1 VLEVDF
7 PTTSFKKILHL
18 YFTHGCVLLRNFV
31 NVNDLTKLIR
41 AVDGLYTE
49 IDNIHIYP
57 RDLRRRDLPQFHEYI
72 FVKKHYSLLKNVF
85 VGEYNISED
94 THTRRIDSLA
104 RGGQWMEPLG
114 PHLDAFFHSFA
125 FTVNFWVPF
134 RDCGVEAPS
143 LGVVCAPFRDI
154 LSFSGYDG
162 STDANG
168 LAGEWNLPH
177 FDGAMQKLSSNM
189 KPEAIDQLRTLFG
202 DQVWTPTYSLGDAMM
217 LSNWTLHFTHASPSM
232 TERRANIE
240 LRFLSDLTLAQ
251 VIDRHGLRP
260 LPQKIFCGVKRMFF
274 GLR

>member
-1 VLEVDF
+1 MD
-7 PTTSFKKILHL
+7 
-18 YFTHGCVLLRNFV
+18 
-31 NVNDLTKLIR
+31 
-41 AVDGLYTE
+41 
-49 IDNIHIYP
+49 
-57 RDLRRRDLPQFHEYI
+57 
-72 FVKKHYSLLKNVF
+72 
-85 VGEYNISED
+85 
-94 THTRRIDSLA
+94 
-104 RGGQWMEPLG
+104 PLG

-154 LSFSGYDG
+154 VSFSGYDG

-189 KPEAIDQLRTLFG
+189 KPEAIDQLRTIFG

-217 LSNWTLHFTHASPSM
+217 LSNWTLHFTHASPNM
-232 TERRANIE
+232 TKRRGNVE

>member
-1 VLEVDF
+1 MSEADF
-7 PTTSFKKILHL
+7 LTTSFKEILQL
-18 YFTHGCVLLRNFV
+18 YFTNGCVLLRNFA

-49 IDNIHIYP
+49 TDDIHIYP
-57 RDLRRRDLPQFHEYI
+57 RDLRRRGLPQFHEYI
-72 FVKKHYSLLKNVF
+72 FVKKHYSLLNNVF
-85 VGEYNISED
+85 VGKYSISEN
-94 THTRRIDSLA
+94 THTRRIDNVS
-104 RGGQWMEPLG
+104 RGGQWMDPLG
-114 PHLDAFFHSFA
+114 PHLDAFFHPFA

-162 STDANG
+162 SPDANG

-177 FDGAMQKLSSNM
+177 FDRTMQRFVSNM
-189 KPEAIDQLRTLFG
+189 NPGAIEQLRTLFG

-217 LSNWTLHFTHASPSM
+217 LSNWTLHFTHTSPSM
-232 TERRANIE
+232 TERRGNVE

-251 VIDRHGLRP
+251 VIARHGLRR
-260 LPQKIFCGVKRMFF
+260 LPQRIFFGVKRMFS